1 MLSNN
6 HTELFAKLN
15 KFVTKYYLNKLVQG
29 GIYFFAI
36 LFIFFI
42 AFSTLEHFGQLGVG
56 SRTFLFWSYIII
68 SGIIVWRFVIFP
80 LLQLFKVGKIISHK
94 QAAKIIGLYFSEIED
109 KLLNILELEEMS
121 ASDNALITASIEQ
134 KILAIK
140 PVQFNSAIDLS
151 ENKKHVKWLIT
162 PLLIILL
169 FFITGKQYILT
180 ESSARIIKH
189 NTFC

>member
-1 MLSNN
+1 ML
-6 HTELFAKLN
+6 
-15 KFVTKYYLNKLVQG
+15 
-29 GIYFFAI
+29 
-36 LFIFFI
+36 
-42 AFSTLEHFGQLGVG
+42 
-56 SRTFLFWSYIII
+56 
-68 SGIIVWRFVIFP
+68 RFVIFP

-121 ASDNALITASIEQ
+121 ASDNALVTASIDQ

-162 PLLIILL
+162 PLLII
-169 FFITGKQYILT
+169 
-180 ESSARIIKH
+180 
-189 NTFC
+189 